1 LWDTFVPIMTIQ
13 TIIKEASNSYAENE
27 VAFFATVALTILEQT
42 ESFSLLDSA
51 ETVKQNLQELL
62 KESHSKENKLFH
74 AKQHTT
80 LSVEAH
86 VDQHCALQRQ
96 LLDCPTNDEHVVLL
110 AALKGLEELGVS
122 HDYRSVLKEILLNNL
137 HKVENV
143 AEPVS
148 FFGRQKEIAEIT
160 RILQRT
166 FRNSV
171 LLVGETGVGKTTL
184 AQALRSRLRDTKV
197 FQLFSGNS
205 AFLDQVVNIISST
218 AGRKSLLFMDE
229 LFTFEAG
236 QIKYAVENCQI
247 IGTANES
254 SYKKFAA
261 ENPGIISRFEVIT
274 IEEPVTSEIK
284 EILISHQKQITERLH
299 VEWEK
304 DFIKELISLA
314 KQYIP
319 DQSFPAKG
327 IYLLEETAFL
337 AQSQSLHIVSKEMLR
352 VIISEKTSIPI
363 GSLTDL
369 ERKDLSALPEKLAKK
384 VKGQDEVIARVA
396 KVIQRSKLGFGKKNR
411 PIGSF
416 LFVGPS
422 GVGKT
427 ELAKALAKEIFRDE
441 DAMVRLDMSE
451 FAEAHTVQRM
461 IGAPPGYIGFEEGGQ
476 LTNPIK
482 AKPYNLILL
491 DEIEKAHPRI
501 FDIFLQVL
509 DDGRLTDGQ
518 GKVVDFKNTVIIATS
533 NAGIEDILDLIEEG
547 KPQTEIE
554 KELKEILQDYFR
566 IEFINRFDDIIIFNA
581 LNPEALEKIGELQV
595 AKLQQEL
602 AKRNIGFS
610 VSQQTLAR
618 LAKEGYDPRYG
629 ARGMIR
635 LVQEK
640 IENKLAEMIINDEI
654 KEGERVEF

>member
-1 LWDTFVPIMTIQ
+1 MTIQ

>member
-1 LWDTFVPIMTIQ
+1 MNIEKLIQ
-13 TIIKEASNSYAENE
+13 TAQIQNGDSEIL
-27 VAFFATVALTILEQT
+27 FFSTVALTILE
-42 ESFSLLDSA
+42 ESANFALLDSG
-51 ETVKQNLQELL
+51 ETVKQNLQKLL
-62 KESHSKENKLFH
+62 DDKPKAARLTFAKKEREVTMRDHLEH
-74 AKQHTT
+74 HCTT
-80 LSVEAH
+80 
-86 VDQHCALQRQ
+86 QRQ
-96 LLDCPTNDEHVVLL
+96 LLDCPTNDEHVILL
-110 AALKGLEELGVS
+110 SALKGLEELGVS
-122 HDYRSVLKEILLNNL
+122 HDYRVVLREILLKSL
-137 HKVENV
+137 HKVDNV
-143 AEPVS
+143 SSPIS
-148 FFGRQKEIAEIT
+148 FLGRTKEIEEIQ
-160 RILQRT
+160 RVLQRT

-184 AQALRSRLRDTKV
+184 AQSMRKYLNNTKV

-205 AFLDQVVNIISST
+205 AFLDQVINILTTTS
-218 AGRKSLLFMDE
+218 GQKSLLFMDE
-229 LFTFEAG
+229 LFTFESG

-254 SYKKFAA
+254 SYKKFAM

-274 IEEPVTSEIK
+274 IEEPIIDETK
-284 EILISHQKQITERLH
+284 QILTFHQKRITETMRMS
-299 VEWEK
+299 WEK
-304 DFIKELISLA
+304 DFLDELITLA
-314 KQYIP
+314 KQYMP
-319 DQSFPAKG
+319 DASFPAKG
-327 IYLLEETAFL
+327 INLLEESALF
-337 AQSQSLHIVSKEMLR
+337 AQTQSLHTIPLEMLR
-352 VIISEKTSIPI
+352 VIISQKTSIPI

-369 ERKDLSALPEKLAKK
+369 DKKDLSELPNKLAKK
-384 VKGQDEVIARVA
+384 VKGQDAVIARVT

-427 ELAKALAKEIFRDE
+427 ELAKALAKEVFGDE
-441 DAMVRLDMSE
+441 DAMVRMDMSE
-451 FAEAHTVQRM
+451 YAEAHTVQRM
-461 IGAPPGYIGFEEGGQ
+461 LGAPPGYIGFEEGGQ

-482 AKPYNLILL
+482 AKPYNLVLL

-518 GKVVDFKNTVIIATS
+518 GKVVDFKNTIIIATS
-533 NAGIEDILDLIEEG
+533 NAGIEDILDLINEG
-547 KPQTEIE
+547 KTHTEIE

-566 IEFINRFDDIIIFNA
+566 IEFINRFDDIIIFDA
-581 LNPEALEKIGELQV
+581 LKPEALEEIGVLQV
-595 AKLQQEL
+595 EKLKQEL

-610 VSQQTLAR
+610 VSEQTMKH

-640 IENKLAEMIINDEI
+640 IENKLAEMIINEEI

>member
-1 LWDTFVPIMTIQ
+1 M
-13 TIIKEASNSYAENE
+13 
-27 VAFFATVALTILEQT
+27 
-42 ESFSLLDSA
+42 
-51 ETVKQNLQELL
+51 
-62 KESHSKENKLFH
+62 
-74 AKQHTT
+74 
-80 LSVEAH
+80 
-86 VDQHCALQRQ
+86 
-96 LLDCPTNDEHVVLL
+96 
-110 AALKGLEELGVS
+110 
-122 HDYRSVLKEILLNNL
+122 
-137 HKVENV
+137 
-143 AEPVS
+143 
-148 FFGRQKEIAEIT
+148 
-160 RILQRT
+160 
-166 FRNSV
+166 
-171 LLVGETGVGKTTL
+171 
-184 AQALRSRLRDTKV
+184 
-197 FQLFSGNS
+197 
-205 AFLDQVVNIISST
+205 
-218 AGRKSLLFMDE
+218 
-229 LFTFEAG
+229 
-236 QIKYAVENCQI
+236 
-247 IGTANES
+247 
-254 SYKKFAA
+254 
-261 ENPGIISRFEVIT
+261 
-274 IEEPVTSEIK
+274 
-284 EILISHQKQITERLH
+284 
-299 VEWEK
+299 
-304 DFIKELISLA
+304 
-314 KQYIP
+314 
-319 DQSFPAKG
+319 
-327 IYLLEETAFL
+327 YLLEEAAFL
-337 AQSQSLHIVSKEMLR
+337 AQTQSSHSVTLEMLR

-369 ERKDLSALPEKLAKK
+369 DKKDLSALPDKLTTK
-384 VKGQDEVIARVA
+384 VKGQDDAIARVA

-427 ELAKALAKEIFRDE
+427 ELAKAMAKEIFGDE
-441 DAMVRLDMSE
+441 EAMVRLDMSE

-547 KPQTEIE
+547 KTQTEIE

-566 IEFINRFDDIIIFNA
+566 IEFINRFDDIIVFNS
-581 LNPEALEKIGELQV
+581 LSPEALEKIGELQI

-610 VSQQTLAR
+610 VSTQTMKY
-618 LAKEGYDPRYG
+618 LAKEGHDPRYG

-635 LVQEK
+635 LVQDT
-640 IENKLAEMIINDEI
+640 IENKLAEMIINEEI

>member
-1 LWDTFVPIMTIQ
+1 MNLHH
-13 TIIKEASNSYAENE
+13 IINEASISQGSNE
-27 VAFFATVALTILEQT
+27 SKFFATVALTILEQSQ
-42 ESFSLLDSA
+42 SFSLLDSG
-51 ETVKQNLQELL
+51 EEVKKNLKELL
-62 KESHSKENKLFH
+62 EEGQHKNTKLFQK
-74 AKQHTT
+74 KQPTIISFENH
-80 LSVEAH
+80 LE
-86 VDQHCALQRQ
+86 QHCAMQRQ

-122 HDYRSVLKEILLNNL
+122 HDYRVVLKEILLKNL
-137 HKVENV
+137 HKVENIV
-143 AEPVS
+143 EPAS
-148 FFGRQKEIAEIT
+148 FIGREKELDEII

-166 FRNSV
+166 FHNSV
-171 LLVGETGVGKTTL
+171 LLIGETGVGKTTL

-205 AFLDQVVNIISST
+205 AFLDQVVNILSNT
-218 AGRKSLLFMDE
+218 AGKKSLLFMDE

-254 SYKKFAA
+254 SYKKFAN
-261 ENPGIISRFEVIT
+261 ENPGIISKFEVIT
-274 IEEPVTSEIK
+274 VEEPATTETR
-284 EILISHQKQITERLH
+284 EILLSYQKRITERLQ
-299 VEWEK
+299 VQWEK
-304 DFIKELISLA
+304 DFIKELVTLA
-314 KQYIP
+314 KRYMP
-319 DQSFPAKG
+319 DQAFPAKG
-327 IYLLEETAFL
+327 IYLLEETALLTQNQAF
-337 AQSQSLHIVSKEMLR
+337 HIVSKEMLR
-352 VIISEKTSIPI
+352 AIISEKTLIPI

-369 ERKDLSALPEKLAKK
+369 DKKDLSALPKRLANK
-384 VKGQDEVIARVA
+384 VKGQDAAIARVG

-427 ELAKALAKEIFRDE
+427 ELAKALAKEIFGDE
-441 DAMVRLDMSE
+441 EAMVRLDMSE

-482 AKPYNLILL
+482 AKPYNLVLL

-518 GKVVDFKNTVIIATS
+518 GRVVDFRNTIIIATS
-533 NAGIEDILDLIEEG
+533 NAGIEDILDLIAEG
-547 KPQTEIE
+547 RSQSEIE

-581 LNPEALEKIGELQV
+581 LTPDALEKIGILQV
-595 AKLQQEL
+595 EKLKQEL

-610 VSQQTLAR
+610 VSNQTMKY